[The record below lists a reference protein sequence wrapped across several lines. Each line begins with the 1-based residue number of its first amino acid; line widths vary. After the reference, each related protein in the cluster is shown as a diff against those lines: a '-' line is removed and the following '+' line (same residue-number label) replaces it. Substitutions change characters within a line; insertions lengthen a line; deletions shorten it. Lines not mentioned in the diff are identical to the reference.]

1 MYATNIKEEGIFENF
16 QKKIHNDG
24 QMCATTQLEWSNKA
38 MVKIF
43 KPSYTTQKQ
52 IPICSH

>member
-24 QMCATTQLEWSNKA
+24 QMSATTQLEWSNKA